1 MIILLN
7 SRTAG
12 KIFKIFLK
20 AVRVT
25 FFQFFLVT
33 LLLYLVTFLLYY
45 QLLVTNY
52 QLLYYFI
59 QLLFQL
65 LYFSYFFSSGVSYS
79 QLTLQQLIQP
89 ELESRFIFR
98 SQLGPSIQSG
108 SSPYA
113 GWQVVTQSIHLSKD
127 CYPKLVLNPHRSE
140 IQGQ

>member
-25 FFQFFLVT
+25 FFPVFFSYFITLVSYFFT
-33 LLLYLVTFLLYY
+33 L
-45 QLLVTNY
+45 LLVTNY

-65 LYFSYFFSSGVSYS
+65 LYFSYFFSSGVSYP

-89 ELESRFIFR
+89 DLESRFIFR

-113 GWQVVTQSIHLSKD
+113 GLQVVTQSIHLSKD

>member
-20 AVRVT
+20 AVRVI
-25 FFQFFLVT
+25 FFPVFFSYFITLVSYFFT
-33 LLLYLVTFLLYY
+33 L
-45 QLLVTNY
+45 LLVTNY

-65 LYFSYFFSSGVSYS
+65 LYFSYFFSSGVSYP

-89 ELESRFIFR
+89 DLESRFIFR

-113 GWQVVTQSIHLSKD
+113 GLQVVTQSIHLSKD

>member
-25 FFQFFLVT
+25 FFPVFFSYFITLVSYFFT
-33 LLLYLVTFLLYY
+33 L
-45 QLLVTNY
+45 LLVTNY

-89 ELESRFIFR
+89 DLESRFIFR

-113 GWQVVTQSIHLSKD
+113 GLQVVTQSIHLSKD